1 MVKQCFLL
9 HVRFIGDVLLLGVVR
24 LLMLYKIECDN
35 DFLVVDGDPIPK
47 RVWDD
52 LIPMMGMGMRMG
64 MGMDIASWGWGWGV
78 QT

>member
-1 MVKQCFLL
+1 
-9 HVRFIGDVLLLGVVR
+9 
-24 LLMLYKIECDN
+24 MLYKIECDN

-64 MGMDIASWGWGWGV
+64 MGMDIASWGWVWGV